1 MVTEGD
7 LYTVVAQDA
16 DTGDVLMVAHGN
28 EESLRRSQET
38 GLMHYWS
45 RARDRLWRKGEESGN
60 SQEVISLTWDCD
72 RDVLLAKVRPKGPAC
87 HTGMTTCFG
96 EPAPRRDVI
105 AELEGVFGE
114 RERSPPPQSYV
125 ARLLANPAAMRAKV
139 EEEAR
144 ELVEASETGRRE
156 DVVHEAAD
164 LLFHTLVLLYRAR
177 VTFADV
183 LGQLE
188 ARRR

>member
-1 MVTEGD
+1 MAEGE

-16 DTGDVLMVAHGN
+16 NTGDVLMVAHGN

-45 RARDRLWRKGEESGN
+45 RTRNRLWQKGEESGN
-60 SQEVISLTWDCD
+60 SQEVVSLTWDCD
-72 RDVLLAKVRPKGPAC
+72 RDALLAKVRPKGPAC

-96 EPAPRRDVI
+96 EPEPRRDVI
-105 AELEGVFGE
+105 AELERVFGE
-114 RERSPPPQSYV
+114 RERGPPPESYV
-125 ARLLANPAAMRAKV
+125 ARLLADPAAMRAKV

-144 ELVEASETGRRE
+144 ELVEASETERRE
-156 DVVHEAAD
+156 DVIHEAAD
-164 LLFHTLVLLYRAR
+164 LLFHTLVLSHRAR
-177 VTFADV
+177 VTFAEV
-183 LGQLE
+183 LRELE